1 MRIFLEKYLVNTH
14 LRIIFAACF
23 KIEHVAKIQKLSE
36 KLIE

>member
-23 KIEHVAKIQKLSE
+23 KIEHVARYKNLVRN
-36 KLIE
+36 